1 MASRER
7 TEGARYLAEG
17 FSFSILGQFRPKLR
31 YENRLRLARKLSTL
45 RSRKTLGS
53 FVGVAYRFDNSTSVV
68 DQLES
73 IWLRQTHVS
82 AWALGIPWIAPIAGE
97 FSPVLECIDSDDLSS
112 SLATFWRKSHRKV
125 ARATSYPLTESCS
138 SLEK

>member
-7 TEGARYLAEG
+7 TEGARYLAQG
-17 FSFSILGQFRPKLR
+17 FSFSILGQFRLKLR

-68 DQLES
+68 DQLKAS
-73 IWLRQTHVS
+73 GY
-82 AWALGIPWIAPIAGE
+82 GIVQLSCKPLIFLI
-97 FSPVLECIDSDDLSS
+97 SPKQ
-112 SLATFWRKSHRKV
+112 LATEFAK
-125 ARATSYPLTESCS
+125 TLLQL
-138 SLEK
+138 SLGSNFYCQAGDLRNLS